1 MERIT
6 RAAKD
11 FGLARSIIL
20 GFFLLLL
27 VLSGVYGMSV
37 LRMLTDVFIRWGMHG
52 VLVLAMIPSIQSGIG
67 PNFGVS
73 IGIIGGLLGA
83 LISIEL
89 RAAGAFLGLGS
100 GDRGAEQVADA
111 AVAPT
116 GEGLDHLADYYEQI
130 AGNGFFNYVGQM
142 PGADVVVQIIVA
154 MIIGLFFAAIFGIL
168 YGMLLNRVKGS
179 EMMIS
184 TYVGFSVVAFFNIM
198 WLVLPFRAGTSIWP
212 IAGAGLRV
220 QISLIDDFSRVFN
233 HLWAVSIGGLIIPT
247 GLLLVFFLFCLIIW
261 LFMRSRAGMMMSAA
275 GANPN
280 FAKAAGINVNRMR
293 ILGTTISTMLG
304 AVGIIIYAQSF
315 GFLQMYSAPLFMG
328 FTTVAAVL
336 IGGASINRAWIF
348 NVLLGTFLFQG
359 ILVTGPA
366 VANQLVP
373 EGNLSEIARI
383 VISNGIILYALTK
396 AKEVAR

>member
-20 GFFLLLL
+20 AFFLLLL
-27 VLSGVYGMSV
+27 VLSGVYGMSIP
-37 LRMLTDVFIRWGMHG
+37 RMVTDVLIRWGMHG
-52 VLVLAMIPSIQSGIG
+52 ILVLAMLPSIQSGIG

-100 GDRGAEQVADA
+100 GDRGAEQAADA
-111 AVAPT
+111 VAAN
-116 GEGLDHLADYYEQI
+116 GDYLADYYEQI
-130 AGNGFFNYVGQM
+130 AGGGFFNYVGQM
-142 PGADVVVQIIVA
+142 PGADVVVQIVVA

-220 QISLIDDFSRVFN
+220 QISLMDDFSRVFN
-233 HLWAVSIGGLIIPT
+233 HLWAFSIGGLIIPT

-275 GANPN
+275 GANPS

-293 ILGTTISTMLG
+293 ILGTMVSTMLG

-348 NVLLGTFLFQG
+348 NVLLGTLLFQG

-383 VISNGIILYALTK
+383 IISNGIILYALTK